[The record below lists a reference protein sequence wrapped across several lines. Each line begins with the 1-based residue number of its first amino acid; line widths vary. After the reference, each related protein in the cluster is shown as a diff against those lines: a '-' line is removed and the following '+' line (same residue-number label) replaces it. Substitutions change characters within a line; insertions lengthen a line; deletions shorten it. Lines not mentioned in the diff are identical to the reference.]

1 MGEWQPVTGALPSI
15 ILLSLIGVPLAAGS
29 FGKFYIFRAA
39 LRADLTWLTVPGL
52 LTTVVAAYC
61 YLRIIVVMYAHEPAQ
76 ATADLPPLNGA
87 LEATVWCSALGTL
100 LVGIFPSL
108 ILNFAG
114 SSALLAR

>member
-52 LTTVVAAYC
+52 LTTVVAAYY
-61 YLRIIVVMYAHEPAQ
+61 YLRIIVVMFAHEPAQ
-76 ATADLPPLNGA
+76 ATADYPPLNGA
-87 LEATVWCSALGTL
+87 PAGTVWFSALGTL
-100 LVGIFPSL
+100 LVGISPSL
-108 ILNFAG
+108 IPNFAG
-114 SSALLAR
+114 SSDLLAR